1 MIRIERVSRN
11 DSLAVL
17 VLAGLA
23 LSGLGGCSGTVE
35 PARVAVPTGAAVV
48 DPNQPPMP
56 TVKVGAPAPGKAVKG
71 KGKAVKK

>member
-1 MIRIERVSRN
+1 MIRLERVSRN

-56 TVKVGAPAPGKAVKG
+56 SLKDIAPATGKMGKG
-71 KGKAVKK
+71 KGKSAKK